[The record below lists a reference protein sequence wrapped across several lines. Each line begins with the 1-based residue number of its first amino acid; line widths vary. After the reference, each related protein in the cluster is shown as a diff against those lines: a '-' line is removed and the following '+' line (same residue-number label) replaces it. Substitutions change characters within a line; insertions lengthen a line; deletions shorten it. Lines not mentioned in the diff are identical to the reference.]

1 MSAPTPNTLYH
12 LTTLAA
18 LRKIMRSNRLH
29 TGAFRAVSFTEDPSL
44 FGQRFQYGNDFGSS
58 TVRIVVDGVRLSR
71 DYPVEPHVDGQSER
85 FIREK
90 EWRVPG
96 QSVEGLGRYVR
107 CVEVLS
113 RRPHDETDAYWKS
126 MGLEWDPER
135 KVNLRQGVLD
145 EIVRLGEDT
154 GFRVVVTPSP
164 SGRGCASADRTA
176 YGDAAPHRRALVRLA
191 STLPVG
197 SHDRRVILAHLTRE
211 AGMERVALRIRE
223 LWAMLKV
230 GRQFGILSAYGPFSK
245 SDNKSRNVDL
255 LKELQSRG
263 YRFHPL
269 RGSWEG
275 VAEKSVLVP
284 DMAFADLIEMGR
296 RFDQESVIFKDPSGV
311 IGMYY
316 LGDGTVTFAVD
327 AEGSMAVQ
335 VATGRG
341 LYSKTRGI
349 SFEFGFAWGL
359 RHPWNGST
367 PYTVRGLTRAL
378 DRAEQASPQG
388 V

>member
-44 FGQRFQYGNDFGSS
+44 FGQDFQYGNDFGSS

-96 QSVEGLGRYVR
+96 QSVEGLSRYVR

-113 RRPHDETDAYWKS
+113 RRPHDETDHYWKRV
-126 MGLEWDPER
+126 GLGWDPKR
-135 KVNLRQGVLD
+135 KVDLRQKVLD
-145 EIVRLGEDT
+145 EVVSLGEST

-164 SGRGCASADRTA
+164 SGRGCATADRTA
-176 YGDAAPHRRALVRLA
+176 YGDAAPQRRALIRLA

-197 SHDRRVILAHLTRE
+197 SDDRRTILAGLVRE
-211 AGMERVALRIRE
+211 AGMDRVALRIRE
-223 LWAMLKV
+223 LRSLLDA
-230 GRQFGILSAYGPFSK
+230 GRQFGVLSAYGPVPK
-245 SDNKSRNVDL
+245 SVNKDRNV
-255 LKELQSRG
+255 ELMRTLDARG
-263 YRFHPL
+263 YRPHPL
-269 RGSWEG
+269 RGSWNG

-284 DMAFADLIEMGR
+284 GMAFADLVELGR
-296 RFDQESVIFKDPSGV
+296 RFDQESVIYKDPSGV
-311 IGMYY
+311 IGMYF
-316 LGDGTVTFAVD
+316 LREGTVTFAVD
-327 AEGSMAVQ
+327 EEGSMAVQ
-335 VATGRG
+335 MATGRD
-341 LYSKTRGI
+341 LYSKSRGI
-349 SFEFGFAWGL
+349 SFEFGFAWGVK
-359 RHPWNGST
+359 HPWNGTT
-367 PYTVRGLTRAL
+367 PYTVRGLSRAL
-378 DRAEQASPQG
+378 AGA
-388 V
+388 